1 MKNSFKKNSA
11 IVLLIA
17 IVSFLLVGCGA
28 DKDSGGMGGKT
39 SSSVSP
45 LK

>member
-1 MKNSFKKNSA
+1 MKKSFKKSSF
-11 IVLLIA
+11 IVLLLA
-17 IVSFLLVGCGA
+17 IVSATLVGCGT

-39 SSSVSP
+39 SSLVSP